1 MAQALRVGVAGLGRA
16 GAGMLAALAVHP
28 GIEVT
33 AAADLHLEHL
43 ARFRADFEGET
54 HPSVEALC
62 ASPNVDAVYIATP
75 HQFHE
80 AHVIAAARAG
90 KHIVV
95 EKPMGLTV
103 AECLAMTEAAEAAG
117 VALIVGHTASFN
129 PAVLRM
135 RELLVSGQVGRLAM
149 ISATAHTDF
158 LYRPRRPEELVTALG
173 GGIMYNQTPHQ
184 VDAARYVA
192 GGMASSVRAATYVL
206 DPARPTEGAYAAF
219 LTFEDGPVAVLSYA
233 GYDHFDSAELASG
246 KGREPGRY
254 GAARRALAG
263 VGNPEEET
271 ALRVDTGYGGG
282 HPVAVKG
289 QQMGGGSLLQP
300 ELGSFLLTCE
310 RADLRLLP
318 DGVGVYAHEG
328 FRLEPPAPWRGTP
341 GRGNVLDELLAA
353 VNDGAPVAHGGRW
366 AAATME
372 VCLAMLTSAH
382 EGREVALRHQVPLTG
397 A

>member
-1 MAQALRVGVAGLGRA
+1 MARPLRVGVAGLGRA

-28 GIEVT
+28 GVEVS
-33 AAADLHLEHL
+33 AAADLHPEHL
-43 ARFRADFEGET
+43 ARFKADFEGET
-54 HPSVEALC
+54 YDSVDALC
-62 ASPNVDAVYIATP
+62 ASPHVDAVYIATP

-135 RELLVSGQVGRLAM
+135 RELIASRQVGRLAM

-158 LYRPRRPEELVTALG
+158 LYRPRRPEELVTVLG
-173 GGIMYNQTPHQ
+173 GGIMYNQVPHQ

-192 GGMASSVRAATYVL
+192 GGMAASVRAVTYVL
-206 DPARPTEGAYAAF
+206 DPARPTEGAYAGL

-233 GYDHFDSAELASG
+233 GYDHFDSSELASG
-246 KGREPGRY
+246 NARDAARY
-254 GAARRALAG
+254 GSARRALTG
-263 VGNPEEET
+263 VGSPDDEI

-282 HPVAVKG
+282 HPVASKG
-289 QQMGGGSLLQP
+289 AQMGGGSLLQP

-318 DGVGVYAHEG
+318 DGVGVYGDDG

-341 GRGNVLDELLAA
+341 GRGNVLDELLGA
-353 VNDGAPVAHGGRW
+353 VNDGAPVVHGGRW

-372 VCLAMLTSAH
+372 VCLAMLGSAR
-382 EGREVALRHQVPLTG
+382 EGCEVVLRHQVPLG
-397 A
+397 G